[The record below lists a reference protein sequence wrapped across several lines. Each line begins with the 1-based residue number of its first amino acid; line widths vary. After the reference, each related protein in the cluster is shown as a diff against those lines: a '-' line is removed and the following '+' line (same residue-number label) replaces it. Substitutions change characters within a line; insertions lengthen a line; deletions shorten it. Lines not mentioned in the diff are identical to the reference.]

1 MFTIKTIMQ
10 KTTNIYQAKR
20 VTIARKGSEAWLDAF
35 RCAKEVGVTSPDYI
49 ELVPELLNENM
60 EPIQDEC
67 ILENGNR
74 DWVKP
79 EDCIA
84 IICEDGSNFMHPDD
98 DRLSGV
104 AYTFIYK
111 GDEVYIMNQN
121 GSTIEVV
128 K

>member
-1 MFTIKTIMQ
+1 MFTIKTTFQGVTVIRQ
-10 KTTNIYQAKR
+10 TKS
-20 VTIARKGSEAWLDAF
+20 VTIARKGSKAWRDAF
-35 RCAKEVGVTSPDYI
+35 EYAKEVGITAPDYI
-49 ELVPELLNENM
+49 ELIPELLSENM
-60 EPIQDEC
+60 EPIQEEQ

-84 IICEDGSNFMHPDD
+84 IICEDGTNFMHPDD
-98 DRLSGV
+98 DRLSGI

-121 GSTIEVV
+121 GATIEAV